1 MRAERAAGPAR
12 ALHGLVAVGRG
23 IPRPAMQVLGG
34 DGAEVGSV
42 TSGTFSPSLRKGIAL
57 ALLSPGVSDGD
68 EVYVD
73 VRGRRDPFT
82 VTKPPFVTPVRPR
95 AEGARSR

>member
-1 MRAERAAGPAR
+1 
-12 ALHGLVAVGRG
+12 
-23 IPRPAMQVLGG
+23 MQVSCG

-73 VRGRRDPFT
+73 VRGRREPFT
-82 VTKPPFVTPVRPR
+82 VAKPPFVAP
-95 AEGARSR
+95 GAPAR